1 MSDPNT
7 GSLCF
12 SIHVE
17 GLKLPEVMQSIR
29 RIMLR
34 PFLLLW
40 LAVYTIDAVYMLISR
55 NVTFFTLYGP
65 AIILILLGLS
75 YEFSCRKQ
83 YKPLKYDE
91 AVMDYTFT
99 PKGFTLSIGDQSAQ
113 FDWEN
118 VRMVKTR
125 SDYLLY
131 TDKRNSSVLPKRCIS
146 PEQAEKLLSWA
157 NAK

>member
-12 SIHVE
+12 SVHVE

-34 PFLLLW
+34 PYLMMW
-40 LAVYTIDAVYMLISR
+40 LVIYAIDAAYMLISQS
-55 NVTFFTLYGP
+55 VTFFSLYGP
-65 AIILILLGLS
+65 AIILILLALS
-75 YEFSCRKQ
+75 YDFSCRKQ

-99 PKGFTLSIGDQSAQ
+99 PGGFTLTVGDQSAD
-113 FDWEN
+113 FKWDT
-118 VRMVKTR
+118 VRIVKTR
-125 SDYLLY
+125 SDLLLY
-131 TDKRNSSVLPKRCIS
+131 TDKRNSSVLPKRCIT
-146 PEQAEKLLSWA
+146 PEQQEKLLGWA
-157 NAK
+157 AR

>member
-17 GLKLPEVMQSIR
+17 GLRLPEVMQSIR
-29 RIMLR
+29 RIMIKPYLV
-34 PFLLLW
+34 LW
-40 LAVYTIDAVYMLISR
+40 LAIYAIIGVYMLISR
-55 NVTFFTLYGP
+55 NVTFFTVFGP

-91 AVMDYTFT
+91 AVIDYTFT
-99 PKGFTLSIGDQSAQ
+99 PRGFTLSIGDQSAQ
-113 FDWEN
+113 FDWEK
-118 VRMVKTR
+118 VRIVKTR

-131 TDKRNSSVLPKRCIS
+131 TDKRNSSVLPKRCVS
-146 PEQAEKLLSWA
+146 PEQAEKLLNWA
-157 NAK
+157 KAK